1 MCSRFLRCLRG
12 LDGKPSNMPRDYYEV
27 LGVPRNASEADIKKA
42 YRKLAR
48 QYHPDRNPGDKQA
61 EARFKE
67 VQEAYDVLNDK
78 TKRAQYDRFGFGGPG
93 FGGQGPFR
101 AEGTGPGGFEFQGVN
116 PEDLE
121 SILGAFGGGGFA
133 EMFGRRGRGRART
146 ARPPESAE
154 AEVTIPFLKAALG
167 GTLSL
172 NVDGRNIDLR
182 VPAGVEEGK
191 KLRLAGQGPAGGD
204 LLVRIKVE
212 PHPYFRR
219 EGRNVIVEV
228 PISVSEA
235 VLGAK
240 VDVPTLDGTRL
251 TVTVPAGTSS
261 GARLRLRGKGI
272 AGGDQFIEIK
282 ILVPKPQDQR
292 SRELIEEFARLNPQ
306 NPREHAPWS

>member
-1 MCSRFLRCLRG
+1 
-12 LDGKPSNMPRDYYEV
+12 MPRDYYEV

-48 QYHPDRNPGDKQA
+48 QYHPDRNPGNKQA

-78 TKRAQYDRFGFGGPG
+78 PKREQYDRFGFAGPG

-101 AEGTGPGGFEFQGVN
+101 AEGGPGGFEFQGIN

-121 SILGAFGGGGFA
+121 SILGTFGGGGFA
-133 EMFGRRGRGRART
+133 DVFGRRGRGRGRAP
-146 ARPPESAE
+146 RPAESIE
-154 AEVTIPFLKAALG
+154 AEVAIPFLKAALG
-167 GTLSL
+167 GTVSL
-172 NVDGRNIDLR
+172 NVDGRTIDLR

-191 KLRLAGQGPAGGD
+191 KLRLAGQGPGGGD
-204 LLVRIKVE
+204 LLVRVKIE

-219 EGRNVIVEV
+219 EGNNVILEV

-235 VLGAK
+235 ILGAK
-240 VDVPTLDGTRL
+240 VDVPTLDGTHL

-272 AGGDQFIEIK
+272 AGGDQYIEIK
-282 ILVPKPQDQR
+282 IVAPKPHDHR
-292 SRELIEEFARLNPQ
+292 SRELIEEFARLHPQ
-306 NPREHAPWS
+306 DPREHAPWR